1 MNQAGE
7 QFVNDFTLVVDNDQ
21 EEYNIAIE
29 RADDH
34 ETVASFATELREEWE
49 GFVDEVADLVGEQHG
64 KDSPAQLLIRQMLG
78 GWGDDEFFAI
88 AKHYKERN

>member
-1 MNQAGE
+1 MNKAGE

-34 ETVASFATELREEWE
+34 ETVASFAT
-49 GFVDEVADLVGEQHG
+49 
-64 KDSPAQLLIRQMLG
+64 
-78 GWGDDEFFAI
+78 
-88 AKHYKERN
+88 